1 MLFESDAAST
11 RAGALARPFHA
22 ADQERIDQLAR
33 VRLPGPLDPAMALTR
48 SMNRLELASV
58 QQTVGD
64 LLERETLSSLS
75 QRKLNALT
83 TPLAYVDRDQRY
95 RFANKAFLEWLG
107 KRADEVIGRE
117 VIELVGRDVFQLYQ
131 AYIEAALAGERTG
144 FERQLATPGRPP
156 IWIRVDYHPDRTE
169 KGLVR
174 GFLVTYADVDHLRKL
189 ELESGQRE
197 HRLRLVTD
205 SVGLPILYFDRQL
218 KLRFANR
225 PFADWIGVA
234 ADDLL
239 GHGLKDI
246 LSSDA
251 MSEMQ
256 GYVERAFAGATV
268 AYERRERKAS
278 GDLRWVRITLFP
290 DREVNGRVGGA
301 FAVWSDIDDDVRI
314 REALKDQQAQVRLFA
329 DNIPGP
335 IAYLDRSLHYT
346 FVNQAFANWVCKPQ
360 DEIYGK
366 TPFEIMA
373 TDVAS
378 FLRPIL
384 KRAQAG
390 EHVEYERI
398 GHTAMGNRRWLHGR
412 VAPDLDAAG
421 KVRGLYCTEYDIHDL
436 KLTEQALAARE
447 EQLRL
452 FTDNI
457 PEPVVYLDG
466 ERRYVFV
473 NESFLQLYG
482 LARDQVIGKRP
493 EEVLGA
499 EASQALAPSHDQ
511 VIGGQA
517 ATYERAVVDAN
528 GRTRWIRA
536 RCVPDLYFDGTVK
549 GEYVVGHDITDLKLA
564 QDALAAREGQL
575 RAIMDGVPA
584 PVAYIDHEEHCH
596 YVNRTFLQF
605 FGLTA
610 AQVAQMRLRD
620 VVGHDMYE
628 SAQAMVTRALQGES
642 TAFDRLVTGAN
653 GVRRWMTVRVVPDSG
668 SNGEVHGAFVLMND
682 IHGLKQAQEALRAS
696 EAELRLIMD
705 NVPARVS
712 YIDRDYRYRFVNRH
726 NEEWLNENRRDLAGR
741 RVAEVGGDLRF
752 EKLHPLLERVLMGE
766 VISTELVL
774 PQPEGGQKWESIHY
788 APNRDAE
795 GNVIGIYAVHT
806 DVHDQKN
813 NEEALRRANWML
825 SSHISNTPL
834 AVLEWDRDFKLIR
847 WSPQAENI
855 FGWTT
860 DEVLGMPLTDNP
872 LLHEEDVETMVS
884 LIGKL
889 MTGLEPRAT
898 GLTRNYRKNGDT
910 IWCEWYHSALLAED
924 GEVMSILSFVQ
935 DVSSRIQA
943 EERLQY
949 LATRDA
955 LTGLPNRLLLHE
967 RLTQAIAQAR
977 RHGRRVGVL
986 FIDLDRFKNVND
998 TLGHRIGD
1006 ELLKCAT
1013 KALSAALRE
1022 SDLLARLG
1030 GDEFMVIVEDFD
1042 DPQILG
1048 RIAQKLLDAIAQPF
1062 TIEDHDIYVTSSIG
1076 ISVYPDDSDDPD
1088 ELLKHADVAMYRS
1101 KELGRNTYQF
1111 LDANLAEH
1119 RVKQHALETSLR
1131 AALKDG
1137 LLELY
1142 YQPVVR
1148 ITDRAIVGAEALL
1161 RWEGSEHGS
1170 VPPTVFIPLAEE
1182 SGLIHALGEWVMRTA
1197 AAQCV
1202 EWRKAGLPLGVSVN
1216 LSAKQFYR
1224 EDLAQRI
1231 SEIVRE
1237 VGCQPSWI
1245 ELEVT
1250 ETSLMHDLDAIRKVL
1265 HQLRAEGFT
1274 VAIDDF
1280 GTGYS
1285 SLTHLKHFPIDTLKI
1300 DISFIAD
1307 LETDPGD
1314 AAITEAIIGL
1324 ARGLGL
1330 KVVAEGV
1337 GTRDQLEFLDVRG
1350 CHYFQGY
1357 WVSKP
1362 LPAKA
1367 FVEFVTR
1374 KQH

>member
-1 MLFESDAAST
+1 
-11 RAGALARPFHA
+11 
-22 ADQERIDQLAR
+22 
-33 VRLPGPLDPAMALTR
+33 MALTR
-48 SMNRLELASV
+48 SINRLELATI
-58 QQTVGD
+58 QQSLVDASDRDG
-64 LLERETLSSLS
+64 LAALS
-75 QRKLNALT
+75 QRKLNALGI
-83 TPLAYVDRDQRY
+83 PVAYVDRNQRY
-95 RFANKAFLEWLG
+95 RFANKAFTDWLG
-107 KRADEVIGRE
+107 KRSDEVVGRE
-117 VIELVGRDVFQLYQ
+117 VIEVVGRDVYALYH
-131 AYIEAALAGERTG
+131 AYVEAALGGERTG
-144 FERQLATPGRPP
+144 FERQLATTGRPA
-156 IWIRVDYHPDRTE
+156 IWIRVDYYPDRNAQ
-169 KGLVR
+169 GQVR
-174 GFLVTYADVDHLRKL
+174 GYLVTYSDVDHLRRL
-189 ELESGQRE
+189 EIEAGQRE

-205 SVGLPILYFDRQL
+205 SVGLPILYFDRHQ
-218 KLRFANR
+218 KLRFANK
-225 PFADWIGVA
+225 PFADWIGA
-234 ADDLL
+234 QADDLV
-239 GHGLKDI
+239 GHALRDV
-246 LSSDA
+246 LPSDA
-251 MSEMQ
+251 LTEMHA
-256 GYVERAFAGATV
+256 YIERAFAGATV
-268 AYERRERKAS
+268 SYERHERKAS
-278 GDLRWVRITLFP
+278 GELRWVRVTLFP
-290 DREVNGRVGGA
+290 DREVGGRVGGA
-301 FAVWSDIDDDVRI
+301 FAVFHDIDDDMRI
-314 REALKDQQAQVRLFA
+314 RDAMRDQQQQLRLFA

-335 IAYLDRSLHYT
+335 IAYLDKSLHYT

-366 TPFEIMA
+366 TPFEVMA

-378 FLRPIL
+378 FLRPVL

-398 GHTAMGNRRWLHGR
+398 GQNANGQRRWMHGR
-412 VAPDLDAAG
+412 IAPDLDAAG

-457 PEPVVYLDG
+457 PEPVVYLDSD
-466 ERRYVFV
+466 RRYVFV
-473 NESFLQLYG
+473 NEAFLRLYG
-482 LARDQVIGKRP
+482 LTREQVIGKRP
-493 EEVLGA
+493 DEVLGI
-499 EASQALAPSHDQ
+499 EASQALAPGRER
-511 VIGGQA
+511 VITEGEA
-517 ATYERAVVDAN
+517 VTYERAVLDAN

-536 RCVPDLYFDGTVK
+536 RCVPDLNFDGTVK
-549 GEYVVGHDITDLKLA
+549 GEYVVGHDITDLKIA
-564 QDALAAREGQL
+564 QDALAARESQL

-584 PVAYIDHEEHCH
+584 PVAYIDREEHCH
-596 YVNRTFLQF
+596 YVNRTFLQY

-610 AQVAQMRLRD
+610 AQVAELRLRD
-620 VVGHDMYE
+620 VVGHGIYQ
-628 SAQAMVTRALQGES
+628 SAQAMLSRALEGES
-642 TAFDRLVTGAN
+642 TAFDRLVPGAN
-653 GVRRWMTVRVVPDSG
+653 GVRRWMTIRVVPDAGPS
-668 SNGEVHGAFVLMND
+668 GEVHGAFVLMND

-712 YIDRDYRYRFVNRH
+712 YIDQDYRYRFLNRH
-726 NEEWLNENRRDLAGR
+726 NEEWLGVNRKELAGR
-741 RVAEVGGDLRF
+741 KVHEVAGEARF
-752 EKLHPLLERVLMGE
+752 LQLQPLLDRVLDGE
-766 VISTELVL
+766 SVSTELLL
-774 PQPEGGQKWESIHY
+774 PQPSGEMKWESIHY
-788 APNRDAE
+788 APNRDSE

-806 DVHDQKN
+806 DVHDQKR
-813 NEEALRRANWML
+813 NEDALRRANWML

-834 AVLEWDRDFKLIR
+834 AVLEWDPDLKLIR
-847 WSPQAENI
+847 WSPQAQNI
-855 FGWTT
+855 FGWSA
-860 DEVLGMPLTDNP
+860 DEILGMALTDNP
-872 LLHEEDVETMVS
+872 MIHGDDVEAILGLVT
-884 LIGKL
+884 KL

-898 GLTRNYRKNGDT
+898 SLTRNYRKNGDV
-910 IWCEWYHSALLAED
+910 IWCEWYHSGLLGDD
-924 GEVMSILSFVQ
+924 GQVVSILSFVQ

-949 LATRDA
+949 MATRDA

-977 RHGRRVGVL
+977 RNGRRVGVL

-1006 ELLKCAT
+1006 ELLKHVT
-1013 KALSAALRE
+1013 QALSAALRE
-1022 SDLLARLG
+1022 TDLLARLG

-1042 DPQILG
+1042 DPQVLG

-1062 TIEDHDIYVTSSIG
+1062 TIEEHDIYVTSSIG
-1076 ISVYPDDSDDPD
+1076 IAVYPDDSDDPD

-1101 KELGRNTYQF
+1101 KDLGRNTYQF

-1119 RVKQHALETSLR
+1119 RLKQHTLETALR
-1131 AALKDG
+1131 GALKDG
-1137 LLELY
+1137 ILRLH

-1161 RWEGSEHGS
+1161 RWTDPEHGV

-1182 SGLIHALGEWVMRTA
+1182 SGLIHALGEWVLRTA
-1197 AAQCV
+1197 ATQCV
-1202 EWRKAGLPLGVSVN
+1202 AWRKAGMPLTISVN

-1224 EDLAQRI
+1224 EDLAQRV
-1231 SEIVRE
+1231 SEIVRG
-1237 VGCQPSWI
+1237 VGCDPAWM

-1250 ETSLMHDLDAIRKVL
+1250 ETSLVHDLDAIRKVL
-1265 HQLRAEGFT
+1265 HQLRGEGFT

-1337 GTRDQLEFLDVRG
+1337 GTREQLEFLDVRG
-1350 CHYFQGY
+1350 CHCFQGY
-1357 WVSKP
+1357 WASKP
-1362 LPAKA
+1362 LPAEA
-1367 FVEFVTR
+1367 FIDFVTR
-1374 KQH
+1374 KAH